1 MVKLKVDGREIEVPE
16 AEVPNLAQMG
26 LNYTQKSMAL
36 AEERKRMEA
45 WNVLHERIQTDP
57 QFAAH
62 VFGYGQQPPQQ
73 TPKGDAPPADPIE
86 QLLLEAERRAEQK
99 LAPVIQQMGQKLGMT
114 EQQVVIAQTRQAIQS
129 DPLYAEVMPLVH
141 QYVQG
146 QPTPALQQ
154 QAFQALDR
162 DPSAFVEVYGAFRS
176 QVEARRTQQPPA
188 APATPAA
195 PQPGQPPKPLPRQ
208 APPQLEGAGASQA
221 AQSANVQANKERA
234 ALLNKIRSK
243 RADPSEVGRFLELS
257 GAFARLHGD

>member
-1 MVKLKVDGREIEVPE
+1 MNVDPAQEPSPANLPPEAPADPVVDTSELSSIDRAQAAIAAVAKRMEAQAPESGEVPPAAPPVDTDPPPSVPPAAEQPKMVKLKVDGREIEVPE

-26 LNYTQKSMAL
+26 LDYTRKSMAL
-36 AEERKRMEA
+36 AEERKKMEA

-176 QVEARRTQQPPA
+176 
-188 APATPAA
+188 
-195 PQPGQPPKPLPRQ
+195 
-208 APPQLEGAGASQA
+208 
-221 AQSANVQANKERA
+221 
-234 ALLNKIRSK
+234 
-243 RADPSEVGRFLELS
+243 
-257 GAFARLHGD
+257 